1 MRNGFLKRWLP
12 LQAVLT
18 FSSSCCPSRWVVGDR
33 CSRHLGVYRKEGVQS
48 LYPWDAST
56 VKEESASD
64 LPDGCLELIRFMT
77 EKLDRGYCLLFRADG
92 SSGGILV
99 IPGGQGPSSSI
110 CIFTTKCKA
119 WQSLAAQYMG
129 GLAGWLDRWMAEWL
143 AGWKDG

>member
-110 CIFTTKCKA
+110 SA
-119 WQSLAAQYMG
+119 SLLPNARPGRALLLNTWAG
-129 GLAGWLDRWMAEWL
+129 WLAGWIDEWL